1 MKNNKL
7 VLITGISGFVGQ
19 NLQDYLKP
27 FNVINPLSVRY
38 IPNQTFDL
46 KGGAV
51 IHLGGK
57 AHDLKKNPIHP
68 NITRPILN

>member
-1 MKNNKL
+1 MKIT
-7 VLITGISGFVGQ
+7 ITGVTGFIGQ
-19 NLQDYLKP
+19 NLIKNLLETADLRS
-27 FNVINPLSVRY
+27 LSIRY
-38 IPNQTFDL
+38 ILNQTFDL